1 MLGINP
7 NKLTSKY
14 AVTGYAPKITRLAI
28 NNKTYHICV
37 HVENLYG
44 QQTKIVLYAR
54 WYYIS

>member
-54 WYYIS
+54 